1 MNIDIFVFNIL
12 HDLYRWNIYVYSF
25 LLWFFLLILSI
36 SYTCIYICVL
46 YIIIFFYT
54 IIYDYKHLKTKEND
68 ISFSE
73 VNIKIQKHFY
83 NLILILWIMIYY
95 ARYKM

>member
-1 MNIDIFVFNIL
+1 MKYLCVLLPSLIFFTYIIYF
-12 HDLYRWNIYVYSF
+12 LYM
-25 LLWFFLLILSI
+25 
-36 SYTCIYICVL
+36 YICVL
-46 YIIIFFYT
+46 CIIIFFYT

-83 NLILILWIMIYY
+83 NLILILWIMYLLC
-95 ARYKM
+95 